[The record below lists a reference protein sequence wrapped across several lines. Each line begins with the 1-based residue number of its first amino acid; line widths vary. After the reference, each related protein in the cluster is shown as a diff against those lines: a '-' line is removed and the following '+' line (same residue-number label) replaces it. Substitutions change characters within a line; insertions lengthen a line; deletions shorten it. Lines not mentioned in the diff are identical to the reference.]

1 MVVRGPESNDDAF
14 RPTLDDNDDVIVN
27 SQLRA
32 MVKKC
37 WREIPQDRPSFGE
50 IHQQM
55 KKIFRFFI
63 YIDSSFFNIKM
74 NIFCE
79 K

>member
-1 MVVRGPESNDDAF
+1 MVVKGTESSDDAF
-14 RPTLDDNDDVIVN
+14 RPTMDDDDDVIVN

-32 MVKKC
+32 MVKMC

-55 KKIFRFFI
+55 KKIFRYFI
-63 YIDSSFFNIKM
+63 EIKNFSF
-74 NIFCE
+74 
-79 K
+79 